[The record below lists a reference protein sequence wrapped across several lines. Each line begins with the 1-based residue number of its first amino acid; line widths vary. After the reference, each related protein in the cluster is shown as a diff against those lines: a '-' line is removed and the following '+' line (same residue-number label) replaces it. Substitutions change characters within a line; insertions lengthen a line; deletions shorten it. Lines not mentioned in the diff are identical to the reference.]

1 MFDPQESVL
10 IVIRALQVEAGERHP
25 NTGGDSRTPAAK
37 WLQKLEHT
45 IAENFSKR
53 HFPKP

>member
-25 NTGGDSRTPAAK
+25 NTGGDSRTAAAE
-37 WLQKLEHT
+37 WLQKFKHT

-53 HFPKP
+53 HFPTP